1 MFNKGRSDISILY
14 IEDDSTTQKLLFPM
28 LETQGYTVI
37 LAENGAR
44 GLELFRQHLPDIV
57 LTDLKM
63 PLMSGLEMSRAI
75 RVGLE
80 APEAQIIVMTAFS
93 DTEYL
98 LDAIDVGVNQYVLK
112 PIDFGKLQAAI
123 DHCVKAIQMQRCLRK
138 QAEHIHM
145 LTNALEQNPSMV
157 MVTDIQGNIE
167 YVNQK
172 FSETT
177 GFTSEEAIGKTPRII
192 KSGNTPDSVYSDL
205 WSTILAGKEWHGVLE
220 NHSKNSTGFWQDI
233 RISPLLSSDGS
244 INKFISSAR
253 DITEQRKLE
262 AEVLQIR
269 KLEGTALL
277 AGGMAHD
284 FNNLLQVILGYI
296 ALAKQDLKSD
306 SKAHKMIDLAEQNSW
321 KASELSQR
329 LLTFAGGGNSG
340 RQSSFIHELII
351 NCSDNVFGGTGIK
364 TEFDF
369 DFVMPEVVINADQMR
384 KVFSHIFKNALEAM
398 PDDGILKVAACTCTI
413 TKEKGLPLKPGK
425 YLHISIHD
433 NGKGI
438 AKKNL
443 AKIFDP
449 YFTTKETWNQKG
461 LGLGLAIC
469 HSIIRNH
476 NGIILAKSKPEEGTT
491 FDIYL
496 PAAGSSGAVSKDKK
510 ITAGLLAES
519 TVPGG

>member
-1 MFNKGRSDISILY
+1 MINNQDRAGISILY
-14 IEDDSTTQKLLFPM
+14 IEDDHTTQKLLSPM
-28 LETQGYTVI
+28 LKAQGYTLI
-37 LAENGAR
+37 LGENGVR
-44 GLELFRQHLPDIV
+44 GLELFREHLPDIV

-63 PLMSGLEMSRAI
+63 PLMNGLEMSRAI
-75 RVGLE
+75 RVGME

-112 PIDFGKLQAAI
+112 PIDFAKLQAAI
-123 DHCVKAIQMQRCLRK
+123 DHCVKTIQMQRCLRK
-138 QAEHIHM
+138 QAERIHM
-145 LTNALEQNPSMV
+145 LTNALEQSPSMV
-157 MVTDIQGNIE
+157 MVTDIQGTIE
-167 YVNQK
+167 YVNTR

-177 GFTSEEAIGKTPRII
+177 GFTSEEVIGKNPRII
-192 KSGNTPDSVYSDL
+192 KSGNTPDTVYSDL

-220 NHSKNSTGFWQDI
+220 NRSKNNTGFWEDI
-233 RISPLLSSDGS
+233 RISPLVSSDGS
-244 INKFISSAR
+244 ISKFISSAR

-269 KLEGTALL
+269 KLEGIALL

-296 ALAKQDLKSD
+296 ALAKQDTEPD
-306 SKAHKMIDLAEQNSW
+306 SKAHKMLDLAEHNSW

-329 LLTFAGGGNSG
+329 LLTFASGGNSG
-340 RQSSFIHELII
+340 RQSSSLCEII
-351 NCSDNVFGGTGIK
+351 TTCADNVLNGTEIK
-364 TEFDF
+364 KEFYF
-369 DFVMPEVVINADQMR
+369 DSVLPEVVINAEQMQ
-384 KVFSHIFKNALEAM
+384 KVFSHLFSNALEAM
-398 PDDGILKVAACTCTI
+398 PDNGIIKVSGCACSI
-413 TKEKGLPLKPGK
+413 SKEKGLPLKPGK

-438 AKKNL
+438 AQEDL
-443 AKIFDP
+443 VRIFDP

-469 HSIIRNH
+469 HSVIRNH
-476 NGIILAKSKPEEGTT
+476 DGIILVESKPEEGTT

-496 PAAGSSGAVSKDKK
+496 PATGRSGASCKNKK
-510 ITAGLLAES
+510 A
-519 TVPGG
+519 P